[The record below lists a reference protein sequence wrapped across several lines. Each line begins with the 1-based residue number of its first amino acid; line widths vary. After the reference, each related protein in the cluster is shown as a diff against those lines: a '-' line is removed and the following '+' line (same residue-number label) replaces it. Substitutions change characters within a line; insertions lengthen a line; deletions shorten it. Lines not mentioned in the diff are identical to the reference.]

1 MRLPS
6 RVASFCL
13 RVYTRGQ
20 QPPVTYVIDEHEHDG
35 LGNDVTLRLV
45 HDSYVRV
52 DQVTNRLHL
61 SLERRVRWHVLAV
74 SIALWWVTQKAVTS
88 QPNTCPLCVLF

>member
-13 RVYTRGQ
+13 HATSDAPRYDARGQ

-61 SLERRVRWHVLAV
+61 SLQRRIRWHVLAV
-74 SIALWWVTQKAVTS
+74 SIALW
-88 QPNTCPLCVLF
+88 